1 MGQPRPV
8 SFGQCMSQGQLRQLQ
23 WIVPIPWASEL
34 SSMLTRFPIAGARVR
49 FTSSGEGTE
58 SSPNAKAT
66 ERWVGFFDAER
77 MVEEALRPAAYA
89 LSSSQGLLPIA
100 GCGRRGA
107 ALYLVAV
114 GVSDLPVWYWEG
126 TKLQPLN
133 VGLAALWASSEPHAG
148 VRLRRRIPEKTPRR
162 LAKTSG
168 SALRS
173 SGSRSACPR
182 TLPLFA

>member
-1 MGQPRPV
+1 
-8 SFGQCMSQGQLRQLQ
+8 
-23 WIVPIPWASEL
+23 
-34 SSMLTRFPIAGARVR
+34 MLTSLPIAGARVR
-49 FTSSGEGTE
+49 VTLKGAGSAV
-58 SSPNAKAT
+58 SPDGNVS

-114 GVSDLPVWYWEG
+114 GANDLPVWYWEG
-126 TKLQPLN
+126 ARLQPLN
-133 VGLAALWASSEPHAG
+133 LGLAALWASSEPHVG
-148 VRLRRRIPEKTPRR
+148 VQLRRRIPEKPPRR

-168 SALRS
+168 SALRA
-173 SGSRSACPR
+173 SGSRSACQR

>member
-1 MGQPRPV
+1 
-8 SFGQCMSQGQLRQLQ
+8 
-23 WIVPIPWASEL
+23 
-34 SSMLTRFPIAGARVR
+34 MLTHLPIAGARVR
-49 FTSSGEGTE
+49 VTSSGEG
-58 SSPNAKAT
+58 SASLPDAKAS
-66 ERWVGFFDAER
+66 ERWLGFFDAER

-114 GVSDLPVWYWEG
+114 EASDSPVWYWEG

-148 VRLRRRIPEKTPRR
+148 VQLRRRIPQKTHRR

-168 SALRS
+168 PTLRP
-173 SGSRSACPR
+173 SGPRSACPR